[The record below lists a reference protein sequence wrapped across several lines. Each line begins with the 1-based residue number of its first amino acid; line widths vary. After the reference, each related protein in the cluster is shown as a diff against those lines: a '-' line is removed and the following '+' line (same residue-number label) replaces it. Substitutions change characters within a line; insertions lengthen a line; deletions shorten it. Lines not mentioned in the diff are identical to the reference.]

1 MNSENLDVV
10 RKKLNQFSRIK
21 LIHTPTPFNK
31 LENLSKEL
39 GGPEIF
45 IKRDDMTGLAFGGN
59 KSRKLEY
66 ILPDVV
72 EKKCDMIITW
82 ASIQSNWCLQ
92 TAAAARKIGI
102 TPVLILFKT
111 NDLPEEMDGN
121 LLLDFILDA
130 DIKIKNSARDKKV
143 STSDVNNALTEA
155 VKEAEANG
163 FSPYVAP
170 IGGSMVGWS
179 MDKPLGAVSYVNAGL
194 ELQQQAGELDL
205 EIDYIIHASGSG
217 STQAGLAVGAKAIW
231 GKTKVLGIS
240 VLENKK
246 AYQQDVLTIAEDTVK
261 ALDFS
266 FEIAPEDIIVFDEYI
281 QDGYGVVNKTVADAV
296 RLAAL
301 TEGIFLD
308 PVYTGK
314 ALVALIDLIKQ
325 GFFNSKDKVVLM
337 HTGGIP
343 ALFPNKHLLAK
354 HLKM

>member
-205 EIDYIIHASGSG
+205 
-217 STQAGLAVGAKAIW
+217 
-231 GKTKVLGIS
+231 
-240 VLENKK
+240 
-246 AYQQDVLTIAEDTVK
+246 
-261 ALDFS
+261 DFT
-266 FEIAPEDIIVFDEYI
+266 A
-281 QDGYGVVNKTVADAV
+281 TVAA
-296 RLAAL
+296 
-301 TEGIFLD
+301 
-308 PVYTGK
+308 
-314 ALVALIDLIKQ
+314 
-325 GFFNSKDKVVLM
+325 S
-337 HTGGIP
+337 
-343 ALFPNKHLLAK
+343 
-354 HLKM
+354 